1 MKRTLF
7 LIVVLLVCKA
17 EAQSS
22 VLSVADN
29 LYNSGNYT
37 AAINQYSKLGTE
49 HASFQIAKAYN
60 AIGNY
65 DKSIAQYENVLE
77 KNSNFNLARFNLG
90 KLYLKIKKPEKA
102 MLNFLKLTTS
112 DKKNPEYF
120 YYLGR
125 SFEAI
130 KKKLKP
136 NSKKQLFILSVSPG
150 SFAAP
155 YSISAN
161 DIIKIDKN
169 TILGKVSLVKT
180 NPNYNYIV
188 NTYNKPLYNALHP
201 YEKWENYTLHDNGW
215 LEVKL
220 KESKAI
226 QIRNTKLWKSDVIR
240 HFKENVIKQEISN
253 YRINSFIE
261 MVKFLKEKGD
271 VFLVLIP
278 EDKELMALEK
288 NFSPNFESKIDS
300 ISNNLNVP
308 FLNYSNLVDKF
319 KTYDGLH
326 FESEGAQEFTKTLSI
341 DIKKHLKTKKHP
353 NFQ

>member
-1 MKRTLF
+1 MKSF
-7 LIVVLLVCKA
+7 FIKLIVFSIMLISFYSLLVYKLSDDFVDIYYKKFTQESGGLIIGISKA
-17 EAQSS
+17 SK
-22 VLSVADN
+22 
-29 LYNSGNYT
+29 G
-37 AAINQYSKLGTE
+37 INPSIIENELD
-49 HASFQIAKAYN
+49 SF
-60 AIGNY
+60 NY
-65 DKSIAQYENVLE
+65 DLPLVNFALNVN
-77 KNSNFNLARFNLG
+77 NSKYG
-90 KLYLKIKKPEKA
+90 DVY
-102 MLNFLKLTTS
+102 
-112 DKKNPEYF
+112 
-120 YYLGR
+120 
-125 SFEAI
+125 FEAI